1 MFQIKSKPDPAGLS
15 SGAIRSGAAKTR
27 RAPIA
32 SEFDRPTQKPFGMIS
47 LRQMCQQPPWND
59 ILTKKHRGW
68 GYVPSSYLHRSERL
82 GRASKLECH
91 AREEVLERFLLG
103 WSAAIPRVD
112 PGYKVT
118 SKDPAFNMRYF
129 ASDSRKHTANRG
141 YSSGI
146 RCGKATFAVNPGL
159 LQCRVF
165 SGLRYW
171 TRRFSYT
178 FASYLERREGT
189 KSCYQNHSPTRCCS
203 RSWP

>member
-1 MFQIKSKPDPAGLS
+1 MSQIKSKPDRAGLS

-91 AREEVLERFLLG
+91 AREEVLERFFLG

-112 PGYKVT
+112 SGYKVT

-146 RCGKATFAVNPGL
+146 RCEKATLAVNPGL

-178 FASYLERREGT
+178 FAGYLERREGT
-189 KSCYQNHSPTRCCS
+189 KSCYQSDSPTRCCS
-203 RSWP
+203 SSWP

>member
-1 MFQIKSKPDPAGLS
+1 MFQIKSKPDRAGLS

-32 SEFDRPTQKPFGMIS
+32 SGFDRHTQKPSGMIS

-129 ASDSRKHTANRG
+129 ASDNRKHTANRG

-146 RCGKATFAVNPGL
+146 RCENATFAGNRGL
-159 LQCRVF
+159 LQCRGF
-165 SGLRYW
+165 WELHRGRAA
-171 TRRFSYT
+171 FSYT
-178 FASYLERREGT
+178 FARRASRREGT
-189 KSCYQNHSPTRCCS
+189 KSC
-203 RSWP
+203 